1 MEITIEKEG
10 KGFAVTIINGNDKQ
24 SATFKTEAE
33 AEAYKNFMSNLV
45 KKPKAKRIT
54 RLQASIAAFKLMNEE
69 GFILKQLAT
78 KANGLYMA
86 DGGKD
91 NIKEQENNANWLMV
105 ILRELGAGYVVPAIN
120 IKPIENV

>member
-54 RLQASIAAFKLMNEE
+54 RLQASIAAFKLMNE
-69 GFILKQLAT
+69 GG
-78 KANGLYMA
+78 GL
-86 DGGKD
+86 
-91 NIKEQENNANWLMV
+91 L
-105 ILRELGAGYVVPAIN
+105 
-120 IKPIENV
+120 